1 MKSRWIFKIKR
12 KPTGEIQRFKA
23 RLVACGYSQR
33 PGEDFAETYS
43 PVFGYTSL
51 RAVLAFA
58 AANDFELTAHD
69 MKNAFIQQDID
80 VEHLYMGCPDGFV
93 KTLPDGRPAALHLKK
108 SIYGLRQSSH
118 LLAERLSKYLK
129 KLGFKQLVSDRGIFI
144 QGKGRDREIV
154 CTWVD
159 DLLFVSARENK
170 AARKKFDEDLRK
182 EFAMSPWTEGECKWL
197 LSMEI
202 KRDWKKGIL
211 HLSQPQAVEKLAKK
225 FECDGI
231 EGRRPHVPMSPTL
244 KLKKP
249 AAENI
254 VPASKFDYA
263 SAVGGLLYLSITARP
278 DIAQS
283 VGVLSRYMS
292 CPSEEAC
299 SAARQ
304 VIKYLYATKEYGITY
319 TRESGGSP
327 HITAYTHARKNK
339 IAVDD
344 PFGDNTLI
352 GTYCDADLAGDEDTR
367 KSTSGL
373 VIVMHGGVICWSS
386 RLQPTIA
393 LSTAEAETIAG
404 VEAVKQVMHL
414 RLLLHELGIDQ
425 RGPSTI
431 YEDNNAAISLA
442 HGKEQSKRAKH
453 YQIKVQFMN
462 DQYKRGTFAYE
473 KVETKKMLADTMT
486 KSLPRDDF
494 CRYRDWM
501 GMQQPPE

>member
-1 MKSRWIFKIKR
+1 M
-12 KPTGEIQRFKA
+12 
-23 RLVACGYSQR
+23 
-33 PGEDFAETYS
+33 
-43 PVFGYTSL
+43 
-51 RAVLAFA
+51 
-58 AANDFELTAHD
+58 
-69 MKNAFIQQDID
+69 
-80 VEHLYMGCPDGFV
+80 
-93 KTLPDGRPAALHLKK
+93 
-108 SIYGLRQSSH
+108 
-118 LLAERLSKYLK
+118 
-129 KLGFKQLVSDRGIFI
+129 
-144 QGKGRDREIV
+144 
-154 CTWVD
+154 
-159 DLLFVSARENK
+159 
-170 AARKKFDEDLRK
+170 
-182 EFAMSPWTEGECKWL
+182 
-197 LSMEI
+197 
-202 KRDWKKGIL
+202 
-211 HLSQPQAVEKLAKK
+211 
-225 FECDGI
+225 
-231 EGRRPHVPMSPTL
+231 
-244 KLKKP
+244 
-249 AAENI
+249 
-254 VPASKFDYA
+254 
-263 SAVGGLLYLSITARP
+263 
-278 DIAQS
+278 
-283 VGVLSRYMS
+283 
-292 CPSEEAC
+292 
-299 SAARQ
+299 
-304 VIKYLYATKEYGITY
+304 YATKEYGITY

-344 PFGDNTLI
+344 SFGDNTLI

-414 RLLLHELGIDQ
+414 RLLLHELGLEQ

-453 YQIKVQFMN
+453 YQIKVHFMN

-501 GMQQPPE
+501 GVQLPPKSSSN